1 MQLKHDKT
9 YIALDLNTLNPNAKR
24 PNNVSWLNLKD
35 APLHNDFIFKKVKK
49 FIVIFNEQVPWNEK
63 ITVDDIYKFLF
74 KGNDI
79 NILMENYNLIGWA
92 WQNKSVGDSN
102 NLKKH
107 QFYTSKLLIDRKFL
121 FKKTNK
127 QLLLWWINQLKIFYR
142 NQGFT
147 EAVGYVDGWNKG
159 VLKSLLRAGYE
170 IKNWS

>member
-1 MQLKHDKT
+1 MQLKDDKT

-121 FKKTNK
+121 FKSTRVFKNKTR
-127 QLLLWWINQLKIFYR
+127 QR
-142 NQGFT
+142 
-147 EAVGYVDGWNKG
+147 
-159 VLKSLLRAGYE
+159 
-170 IKNWS
+170 